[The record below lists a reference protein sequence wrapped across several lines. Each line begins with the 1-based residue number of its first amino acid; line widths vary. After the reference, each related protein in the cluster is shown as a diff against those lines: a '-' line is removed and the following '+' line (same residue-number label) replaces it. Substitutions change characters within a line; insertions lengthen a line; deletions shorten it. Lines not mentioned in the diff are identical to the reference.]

1 MRGWQANKKRTC
13 ALPVVLGLCPK
24 RKYPPLCGGIFIA
37 SCDIFHAEIS
47 RMWWKEVFFEPEE
60 VHCATIYCGLIYYIF
75 YHNWKNENAASGKE
89 GMRIY
94 VLFGIYYKAK
104 CIFLRFRPLFA
115 GSRGHRSG
123 PSGRH
128 VLNQQRCF
136 PPDGSALLPISG
148 GTARQP
154 G

>member
-1 MRGWQANKKRTC
+1 MTVIGAGTFVVTLYTTTV
-13 ALPVVLGLCPK
+13 ALNGVAG
-24 RKYPPLCGGIFIA
+24 
-37 SCDIFHAEIS
+37 IFHAEIS

-115 GSRGHRSG
+115 H
-123 PSGRH
+123 
-128 VLNQQRCF
+128 NF
-136 PPDGSALLPISG
+136 PFKKLS
-148 GTARQP
+148 
-154 G
+154 